1 MCAYVT
7 KSMVTETVGNLKDS
21 RSPGVYN
28 IPTKLMKN
36 ASPLFCEKLTELIND
51 CLQSGETPEVLNIGK
66 MALIDKKEPS
76 LKVSN
81 KQPLTVSSS
90 FLSVLTKILHT
101 R

>member
-51 CLQSGETPEVLNIGK
+51 CLQSG
-66 MALIDKKEPS
+66 
-76 LKVSN
+76 
-81 KQPLTVSSS
+81 
-90 FLSVLTKILHT
+90 
-101 R
+101 